1 MITEQYAVTIFLLCY
16 CPSEYHTFEIR
27 AIDVHIFGHVSQRL
41 LYLLVTKIHLHILT
55 KKLQY
60 PYRIHIALLC
70 ALKPRE
76 SWNCQP
82 LRFQRIPLDET
93 PHLEKKQ
100 TRSRRRK

>member
-55 KKLQY
+55 KKFSIPIKNSYCFSACLKTL
-60 PYRIHIALLC
+60 RI
-70 ALKPRE
+70 
-76 SWNCQP
+76 
-82 LRFQRIPLDET
+82 
-93 PHLEKKQ
+93 LEL
-100 TRSRRRK
+100 